1 MTKLRTFIAAL
12 LLVPAL
18 TMNANAFTL
27 DTDGRKLVPAS
38 DRILLDLLHGSLDS
52 DPLLIVA

>member
-27 DTDGRKLVPAS
+27 DTDGLSAS
-38 DRILLDLLHGSLDS
+38 QQVIGYCWIFYMGRWIAI
-52 DPLLIVA
+52 PC